1 MYQLTAEKIARV
13 VCGTVLMGSPQA
25 DANRVEIDSRAVGE
39 NTLFAA
45 LVGARS
51 DGHDYI
57 ESALDAG
64 ATVVLVERADA
75 AEVARGHEAIT
86 EGRACI
92 ILVRSVFRALQGLAC
107 HQRDLLDM
115 RNEVT
120 VIGVTGSTGKT
131 STKEFIASILASK
144 KNVIAT
150 RGNQNNELGAPLT
163 MLRVTEDTEVLVVEM
178 GMRGKGQVRELAKMA
193 RPHYG
198 VVSTLGSSHIEL
210 LGSREEIAH
219 AKAELFEELPQTGVA
234 LYRYEE
240 DFRAILEQ
248 AADCEHISV
257 GMNEA
262 ANVVLDNITSDAHGC
277 SSARITGPFG
287 SFTFDLHVPGE
298 HHIINASFGIIIGA
312 RLGIDNETLA
322 QACSHA
328 TLSGMRFARILDKAS
343 GLTFINDAY
352 NANPTSMAGACR
364 TFAHLATKGKRIAV
378 LGDMLEL
385 GEYAPEAHRLVGEMC
400 AQQQIDVLFAYGDY
414 SQEMA
419 EMARQG
425 KMEYVYQFELGKIDE
440 LCQKLAELAQPE
452 DLILLKASR
461 GCALEQI
468 IEKMGAYRAS

>member
-1 MYQLTAEKIARV
+1 MYLLTAEKIARV
-13 VCGTVLMGSPQA
+13 VCGSILMGNPEA
-25 DANRVEIDSRAVGE
+25 AATRVEIDSRAVVE

-45 LVGARS
+45 LVGARN

-57 ESALDAG
+57 ASALDAG
-64 ATVVLVERADA
+64 ATIVLVEREEA
-75 AEVARGHEAIT
+75 AEQVREHEALANN
-86 EGRACI
+86 RACI
-92 ILVRSVFRALQGLAC
+92 ISVRSVFRAIQGLAC

-131 STKEFIASILASK
+131 STKEFIASILAST

-163 MLRVTEDTEVLVVEM
+163 ILRVTEGTEVLVVEM
-178 GMRGKGQVRELAKMA
+178 GMRGKGQVRQLAKMA

-198 VVSTLGSSHIEL
+198 VVSTLGTSHIEL

-240 DFRAILEQ
+240 NFRLILEE
-248 AADCEHISV
+248 AAHCEHVSV
-257 GMNEA
+257 GMSPA
-262 ANVVLDNITSDAHGC
+262 ANIVLDEIETDEQGC

-287 SFTFDLHVPGE
+287 SFRFTLHVPGE
-298 HHIINASFGIIIGA
+298 HHIINASFGIVIGT

-328 TLSGMRFARILDKAS
+328 TLSGMRFARTFDKAS

-352 NANPTSMAGACR
+352 NANPTSMAGACH
-364 TFAHLATKGKRIAV
+364 TFGHLATQGKRIAV

-385 GEYAPEAHRLVGEMC
+385 GDYSPDAHRQIGVLC
-400 AQQQIDVLFAYGDY
+400 AHQNIDILFAYGDY
-414 SQEMA
+414 SQDMA
-419 EMARQG
+419 DAAREN
-425 KMEYVYQFELGKIDE
+425 KMNYVYQFELGKIDE

-468 IEKMGAYRAS
+468 IEKMGAYRAC